1 MTATATATPT
11 VPTPH
16 VAPVSRPSTGRLT
29 LVELRKMTDT
39 RAGFWLLAVT
49 ALGYAALVAVMFFA
63 AEPADQTFY
72 GFFQITLL
80 PSGVLLPV
88 IGILAVTSEWT
99 QRGALTTFTLVPERE
114 RVAAAKLL
122 AGVALA
128 AASVVAGLLFA
139 ALGNL
144 AAIAFADGDGSWR
157 LTAGALG
164 SAVLFQVINIT
175 MGVAFG
181 MLLMN
186 SPLAIV
192 LYFLLP
198 TVWSMLTGLIDALKT
213 PAEWLD
219 LSVTSMPLTENA
231 MSGSDWPKLAASV
244 GLWVVVPL
252 VAGLLRLLRREVS

>member
-16 VAPVSRPSTGRLT
+16 VAPVSRPSIPRLT

-49 ALGYAALVAVMFFA
+49 ALGYLALVVVMFFA
-63 AEPADQTFY
+63 AGPEEQTFY
-72 GFFQITLL
+72 GFFQITLI
-80 PSGVLLPV
+80 PSGILLPV

-99 QRGALTTFTLVPERE
+99 QRSALTTFTLVPERE

-122 AGVALA
+122 AGLVLA
-128 AASVVAGLLFA
+128 VASVVAGLAFA
-139 ALGNL
+139 AVGNL
-144 AAIAFADGDGSWR
+144 AAIAFQDADGSWQ

-164 SAVLFQVINIT
+164 SALLFQVINML
-175 MGVAFG
+175 MGIAFG

-186 SPLAIV
+186 SALAIV
-192 LYFLLP
+192 MYFLLP
-198 TVWSMLTGLIDALKT
+198 MVWGILGGLVSALSTAAK
-213 PAEWLD
+213 WLD
-219 LSVTSMPLTENA
+219 LSITSTPLTENA

-252 VAGLLRLLRREVS
+252 VVGLARLIRREVS

>member
-11 VPTPH
+11 VPAPH
-16 VAPVSRPSTGRLT
+16 ATDAGRPSIGRLT

-39 RAGFWLLAVT
+39 RAGFWLLALT
-49 ALGYAALVAVMFFA
+49 AFGYAALVAVMFFA
-63 AEPADQTFY
+63 AEPPDQTFY

-88 IGILAVTSEWT
+88 IGILAVTGEWT

-122 AGVALA
+122 AGVVLA
-128 AASVVAGLLFA
+128 GASVVAGLLFA
-139 ALGNL
+139 ALGNV
-144 AAIAFADGDGSWR
+144 AGVAFADGDGSWQ
-157 LTAGALG
+157 LTAGELG
-164 SAVLFQVINIT
+164 SAVLFQIINIT

-198 TVWSMLTGLIDALKT
+198 TVWSMLTGLIDALRT

-219 LSVTSMPLTENA
+219 LNVTSMPLTENA

-252 VAGLLRLLRREVS
+252 VAGLARLLRREVS